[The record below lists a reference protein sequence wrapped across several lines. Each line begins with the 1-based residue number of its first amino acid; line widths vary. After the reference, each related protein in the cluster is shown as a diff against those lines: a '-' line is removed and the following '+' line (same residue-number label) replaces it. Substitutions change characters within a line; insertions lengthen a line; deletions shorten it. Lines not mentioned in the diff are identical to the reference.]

1 MTLNQFKE
9 EMAKSQARLV
19 PLQAPV
25 YGIEALIREVN
36 AGHEIL
42 VKTLGEIEIKG
53 DENLNARVEA
63 LTTNK
68 IEIDERIAKIFE
80 DFQKLDSMRKNI
92 GEMFTSIRG
101 TLNRIG

>member
-9 EMAKSQARLV
+9 EMAKSQAGLV

-42 VKTLGEIEIKG
+42 VKTLAEIEIKG
-53 DENLNARVEA
+53 DENLNTRVEA

-68 IEIDERIAKIFE
+68 TEIDERIARIFE
-80 DFQKLDSMRKNI
+80 DFQKLDSCGR
-92 GEMFTSIRG
+92 TSARCSPASEVPS
-101 TLNRIG
+101 TE